1 MQVVSKTGR
10 TFDLPSA
17 EEEAEMRR
25 GIADD
30 GSDGELGDADL
41 ARLRPP
47 GRPKAAVPKQAVSL
61 RLSPEVVTYFKATG
75 PGWQTRLDAV
85 LKDYVA
91 GRDPRPRAR

>member
-1 MQVVSKTGR
+1 M
-10 TFDLPSA
+10 FDLPGA
-17 EEEAEMRR
+17 DEEAKIRR

-30 GSDGELGDADL
+30 GADGELADADL

-47 GRPKAAVPKQAVSL
+47 GRPKAVVTKQAVSV

-91 GRDPRPRAR
+91 GRDPRS